1 MDVLTVR
8 VRGCLVWKKGLETE
22 VQVQVSFSEPLP
34 SHFQDTSTICRYEFV
49 TPQCVHPPALTNR
62 ASTLLHLHRDKT
74 SWLQ

>member
-8 VRGCLVWKKGLETE
+8 VWGCLVRKKGLETE

-34 SHFQDTSTICRYEFV
+34 SRFQDTLTICKYEFV
-49 TPQCVHPPALTNR
+49 GRCVHPPALTNP

-74 SWLQ
+74 SRLE